1 MDNNE
6 MQNAALEPIAIIGM
20 SGHFPGAKNIDELW
34 ENVCDGVN
42 AIKFFPKEVSLANG
56 VQPELVENPD
66 FVRAHGTIGNLEM
79 FDANFFNMTPR
90 EAKLLDPQ
98 HRMFLECAWEA
109 LENAGYNYE
118 SIKGHAGVYGACGFS
133 TYLLRNILPNNIV
146 NFPTMD
152 RFEMAMT
159 NQKDTMPM
167 RVSFMFDFKGPSMC
181 VSTTCS
187 TSLVNVHL
195 ACRSLLSYECDLT
208 MAGASY
214 CRVPEQEGHLY
225 QEGMIYSK
233 DGYIRTFDVNNS
245 GTVAGSGTGII
256 VLKRLR
262 EAVADG
268 DFIHG
273 IILSS
278 ALNNDGS
285 TKIGYAA
292 PSIEGQTEVITEAI
306 SLAGI
311 DSSTITFVEV
321 HGTGT
326 KLGDPI
332 EITSL
337 NNSFRATTSKP
348 DRERNSC
355 VVASTKPNIGHLNQA
370 SGMAGL
376 IKAVMGMQKR
386 TLPPSINFTQ
396 PNPSIDFEGGPFYV
410 STAVQ
415 EWKTEKGVPRRS
427 GVNSFGI
434 GGTNAHVVLEEA
446 PPRPPSGPSRPW
458 QLLLLSAKSTDSL
471 EMMTANLAEHLK
483 KRSEEQNF
491 ADIAYTLQIGRKSFE
506 HRRVVLAQ
514 DVKSAIQALE
524 GMPQQRVFSGNA
536 GKSEEQRPVAF
547 MFSGQGS
554 QYVNMGLELY
564 RLEPIF
570 KEQVDICCDIL
581 QPHLGLDLRELLY
594 PNLRDLL
601 YPSEEKV
608 QAAAQ
613 QLQQTAF
620 TQPALFVIEYA
631 LAKLW
636 MAWGI
641 QPSAMIGHSIGEY
654 VAACLAGVFS
664 LEDAL
669 SLVANRG
676 RLMQQMPS
684 GEMLAVPLP
693 AEELQAFLTEG
704 VSLAAVNGVSQCVAS
719 GPAKAIEDLDQ
730 RLKAKGVNTQRL
742 KTSHAFHSG
751 MMDPI
756 LAPFTEQV
764 EKIALNRP
772 QIPYISNVTG
782 TWITAAEATDPSY
795 WATHLRQAVRF
806 AEGIEQLLQSP
817 GQILLEVGPGRTL
830 NTLAK
835 QHPRK
840 AAEQVLLTSLRHPQ
854 EKQPDVA
861 FLLTS
866 LGKLWL
872 AGIKV
877 DWSGFYTN
885 EQRMRVPL
893 PTYAFDR
900 KRYWIDP
907 PKEEDGQKPQLSLA
921 ALAQF
926 SSEDASS
933 AGSEQAPLSSDALPR
948 TPKEQKIAEVWQFV
962 FGLNAIGIQDN
973 FFDLGGDSLLASRM
987 VGKLSETFGVDL
999 SVQELLSSPTIAELA
1014 SILDIDVSDAPATA
1028 AAAPAPAPVPPPS
1041 ASLVKLKKGEEG
1053 KRPLFLVHPIDGQV
1067 FAYLDLVTGLDAQRP
1082 VYGLQ
1087 ALGLAGETEPLTQV
1101 SAMATRYIEAI
1112 RTVQPEGPY
1121 LFGGFSFGGLVAF
1134 EMAQQLQAAGQK
1146 IDFLF
1151 MIDTMIEA
1159 QEAFGLKDET
1169 SALIFLIEHLF
1180 KLDKVKTSAEELKG
1194 LSLDEQVG
1202 RLLAEQQSKADQL
1215 NLSVA
1220 QVKHMVHVIEANK
1233 KAVLDYAVRP
1243 YPGRLVFFR
1252 PKEVWK
1258 PELSNHSEQFWL
1270 DFVEGGLEIN
1280 TVPGNHLTMNDQPNV
1295 QVILRRLEEEL
1306 K

>member
-1 MDNNE
+1 

-20 SGHFPGAKNIDELW
+20 AGHFPGAKNVDELW
-34 ENVCDGVN
+34 ENVCNGVN
-42 AIKFFPKEVSLANG
+42 SIKFFPKEVSLANG
-56 VQPELVENPD
+56 VSPELVENPD

-90 EAKLLDPQ
+90 EATLLDPQ

-133 TYLLRNILPNNIV
+133 TYLLRNILPHNAI

-167 RVSFMFDFKGPSMC
+167 RASFMFDFKGPSMC
-181 VSTTCS
+181 TSTTCS

-195 ACRSLLSYECDLT
+195 ACRSLLSYECDLS

-225 QEGMIYSK
+225 QDGMIYSK

-245 GTVAGSGTGII
+245 GTVAGSGTGVI

-273 IILSS
+273 IVLSS

-348 DRERNSC
+348 GRERNTC

-370 SGMAGL
+370 SGMAGM
-376 IKAVMGMQKR
+376 IKAVMGMQKH

-458 QLLLLSAKSTDSL
+458 QLLFLSAKSANSL
-471 EMMTANLAEHLK
+471 EMMTANLGEHLK
-483 KRSEEQNF
+483 NRSEEQNF
-491 ADIAYTLQIGRKSFE
+491 ADIAYTLQIGRKAFE

-514 DVKSAIQALE
+514 DAKSAAQALDS
-524 GMPQQRVFSGNA
+524 MPQKRVFSA
-536 GKSEEQRPVAF
+536 TADKSEEQPPVAF

-554 QYVNMGLELY
+554 QYVDMGLELY

-601 YPSEEKV
+601 YPSDEKA

-636 MAWGI
+636 MTWGI

-669 SLVANRG
+669 MLVANRG

-693 AEELQAFLTEG
+693 AEELQTFLTEG
-704 VSLAAVNGVSQCVAS
+704 LSLAAVNGVSQCVAS
-719 GPAKAIEDLDQ
+719 GPAKAIEDLEQ
-730 RLKAKGVNTQRL
+730 KLKAKGVDVQRL

-764 EKIALNRP
+764 GKIKLNRP

-782 TWITAAEATDPSY
+782 AWITAAEATDPGY

-806 AEGIEQLLQSP
+806 AEGVEQLLQSP
-817 GQILLEVGPGRTL
+817 RQILLEVGPGRTL
-830 NTLAK
+830 NTLAR

-854 EKQPDVA
+854 EKQSDIA
-861 FLLTS
+861 FLLAN

-872 AGIKV
+872 AGVKV
-877 DWSGFYTN
+877 DWSGFYAN
-885 EQRMRVPL
+885 EQRLRVPL

-907 PKEEDGQKPQLSLA
+907 PKEEDGEKSQSSPTGLG
-921 ALAQF
+921 QF
-926 SSEDASS
+926 TGAGSS
-933 AGSEQAPLSSDALPR
+933 ADSAQAPLSSDALPR
-948 TPKEQKIAEVWQFV
+948 TSKEQKIAEVWQSV

-987 VGKLSETFGVDL
+987 VGKLSETLGVDI

-1014 SILDIDVSDAPATA
+1014 DAIDVDVPDAPATTA
-1028 AAAPAPAPVPPPS
+1028 AAPAPVPPPS
-1041 ASLVKLKKGEEG
+1041 ASLVRLKTGKEG

-1067 FAYLDLVTGLDAQRP
+1067 FAYRDLVTGISAQRP

-1087 ALGLAGETEPLTQV
+1087 ALGLAGEAEPLAQV
-1101 SAMATRYIEAI
+1101 PAMATRYIEAMRAI
-1112 RTVQPEGPY
+1112 QPEGPY
-1121 LFGGFSFGGLVAF
+1121 LLGGFSFGGLVAF
-1134 EMAQQLQAAGQK
+1134 EIAQQLQTAGQK

-1151 MIDTMIEA
+1151 MIDTMVTA
-1159 QEAFGLKDET
+1159 QESFNLKDET
-1169 SALIFLIEHLF
+1169 TALIFLIEHLF
-1180 KLDKVKTSAEELKG
+1180 KLDKVKTSEEELKG
-1194 LSLDEQVG
+1194 LSLDEQIG
-1202 RLLAEQQSKADQL
+1202 RLLAEQQSKANEL

-1220 QVKHMVHVIEANK
+1220 QIKHMVRVIEANK
-1233 KAVLDYAVRP
+1233 KAMLDYVVRP
-1243 YPGRLVFFR
+1243 YSGRLVFFR

-1270 DFVEGGLEIN
+1270 DFADGGIEIN
-1280 TVPGNHLTMNDQPNV
+1280 TAPGNHLTMNDQPNV
-1295 QVILRRLEEEL
+1295 QVILQRLEEEL